1 MGKIKQLLTFLHEKG
16 LAIPLI
22 RYQGEGSFSATVFWI
37 STTLVLVGFLVN
49 FYVFLDYTYIKQIE
63 KINYFPMTELLAWF
77 GTTCVP
83 YLMRNAGGKNEKD
96 K

>member
-1 MGKIKQLLTFLHEKG
+1 MDKLKQLVQFLHTRG
-16 LAIPLI
+16 IALPLI
-22 RYQGEGSFSATVFWI
+22 RYKGEGSFSATVFWI

-49 FYVFLDYTYIKQIE
+49 FYVFLDYTYIKKIE

-83 YLMRNAGGKNEKD
+83 YLMRNTGGKNEQD